1 MATYLILI
9 DSLIDKIPRIQRQ
22 CFFAGTV
29 IEASGMRD
37 SKVSLQNADFHNH
50 EGNRSCEGRENV
62 RRLPVHQVPICE
74 GFFDESRDCCVVG
87 GGDRN
92 VGARRL
98 RNIICRSYLYVSM
111 VMVWIQELCPN
122 TSRLKMKIIQ
132 VSGVSSRSV
141 EVETCAEFGFNVYI
155 SILPRSRSCIN
166 AMLYVLKKM
175 KRLIINASQHIKKFN
190 LNLRSEALVAG
201 IR

>member
-1 MATYLILI
+1 
-9 DSLIDKIPRIQRQ
+9 
-22 CFFAGTV
+22 
-29 IEASGMRD
+29 MRD
-37 SKVSLQNADFHNH
+37 SKVSLQNADFHKH

-74 GFFDESRDCCVVG
+74 GFFDESRGCCVVG
-87 GGDRN
+87 GGNRN

-111 VMVWIQELCPN
+111 VMGMDTRIECPN

-155 SILPRSRSCIN
+155 SILSRRRSCIN